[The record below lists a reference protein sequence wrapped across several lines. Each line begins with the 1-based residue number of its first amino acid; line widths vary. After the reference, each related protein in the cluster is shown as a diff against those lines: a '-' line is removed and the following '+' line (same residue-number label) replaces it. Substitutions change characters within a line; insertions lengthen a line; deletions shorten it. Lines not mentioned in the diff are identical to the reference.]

1 MNELAT
7 LELIIKAPAGVK
19 LPQSAGSVLHGM
31 LMEYVDKDYVES
43 LHEQALRPYSQY
55 LTFDREREALLWRIS
70 ALNKQAMDEVLAPA
84 FALPMSVHLKQKGWD
99 LQILGKNYIRNT
111 SYEKLAEKYFAN
123 ELDVSAMEY
132 RFITSCSFK
141 TDGDYA
147 IFPQPKLITKSLVN
161 RWNAFASAEK
171 LDERSVAYDLAEQV
185 FVADYDLKMQ
195 KFALEGTRIQAFRGG
210 YTLAFKGNLMSRKIM
225 CMLGEFAQYSGI
237 GIKTALGMG
246 ATKTNLIKW

>member
-1 MNELAT
+1 MNDLVT
-7 LELIIKAPAGVK
+7 LELIVKAPEGVK

-31 LMEYVDKDYVES
+31 LMEHIDKDYVES
-43 LHEQALRPYSQY
+43 LHQQALRPYSQH
-55 LTFDREREALLWRIS
+55 LKFDKERDALVWRIS
-70 ALNKQAMDEVLAPA
+70 ALNKRAADEVLAPA
-84 FALPMSVHLKQKGWD
+84 FALPMCVHLKQKGWD
-99 LQILGKNYIRNT
+99 LQILGKNYVNNT

-123 ELDVSAMEY
+123 EIDVSAIEY
-132 RFITSCSFK
+132 RFLTSCSFK

-161 RWNAFASAEK
+161 RWNAFATAER

-185 FVADYDLKMQ
+185 YVADYDLKMQ
-195 KFALEGTRIQAFRGG
+195 KFALEGTRIQAFRGS

>member
-1 MNELAT
+1 
-7 LELIIKAPAGVK
+7 
-19 LPQSAGSVLHGM
+19 
-31 LMEYVDKDYVES
+31 
-43 LHEQALRPYSQY
+43 
-55 LTFDREREALLWRIS
+55 
-70 ALNKQAMDEVLAPA
+70 
-84 FALPMSVHLKQKGWD
+84 
-99 LQILGKNYIRNT
+99 
-111 SYEKLAEKYFAN
+111 
-123 ELDVSAMEY
+123 
-132 RFITSCSFK
+132 

-161 RWNAFASAEK
+161 RWNAFATAEK

-195 KFALEGTRIQAFRGG
+195 KFALEGTSIQAFRGG

>member
-1 MNELAT
+1 MNDLVT
-7 LELIIKAPAGVK
+7 LELIVKAPEGVK
-19 LPQSAGSVLHGM
+19 LSQSAGSVLHGM

-55 LTFDREREALLWRIS
+55 LTYDREREALLWRIS
-70 ALNKQAMDEVLAPA
+70 ALNKQAANEVLAPA

-111 SYEKLAEKYFAN
+111 SYEKLAEKYFAK
-123 ELDVSAMEY
+123 EIDVSAIEY

-161 RWNAFASAEK
+161 RWNAFAVAEK

-195 KFALEGTRIQAFRGG
+195 KFALEGTRIQAFRGS

-246 ATKTNLIKW
+246 AAKTNLIKW

>member
-55 LTFDREREALLWRIS
+55 LTFDREREALLWRTS

-111 SYEKLAEKYFAN
+111 SYEMLAEKYFAN
-123 ELDVSAMEY
+123 EIDVSAMEY

-195 KFALEGTRIQAFRGG
+195 KFALEGTSIQAFRGG